1 MARRLFVWWML
12 TAGISAFL
20 GASGG
25 AAADGDRSAMLWYR
39 RPAREWVQA
48 LPVGNGRMGAMVF
61 GGVPEERIQFNE
73 ETLWDGY
80 FGRNRVNPRA
90 REALPKIRELL
101 FSGKY
106 AEAEQLIAETMPGVP
121 PRILSYQTFGDI
133 TITYPKGEPG
143 KNYLRFLDPMEGV
156 AVSRFM
162 IGKAPVT
169 QRVFASHPDNCI
181 VIRIEADRDR
191 DTVDCLVRMRREQ
204 DAQTETLGGNALLLR
219 GRINRPHEETGAPM
233 GLFFAARL
241 TAYPEGKRAELRA
254 EGGGLRISGARAVTL
269 VLEAATSWPDR
280 PEQAQRLTVPREGGA
295 PDYPAMLARHREDLR
310 SFMGRV
316 RLDLPRNRDLADLPT
331 DERLRRVKRGADD
344 PSLLA
349 LYFQYGRYLLVSSSR
364 PGDLPANLQGVWC
377 EHFEA
382 PWNSDYHTNINIQM
396 NYWPAEVTALSECHR
411 PLFDYM
417 SFLKP
422 YGEQVAREMYGA
434 RGWVL
439 HHISDI
445 YGFAVPAD
453 GVWGMW
459 PMGGAWLAGH
469 CWEHYLFTGDE
480 DFLRNQGYP
489 LMRDAAVFMLDFLV
503 PDGQGALQ
511 TAPSHSPENHYLL
524 PDGTKCSMTYSATM
538 DIAILRQLFGA
549 CIRASEILDTDPE
562 LRAAWKNALEHLP
575 PFRVSPRT
583 GALMEWVEDFE
594 EAEPGHRHM
603 SHLYGLH
610 PADLITRDTTEL
622 FAAVRKTLE
631 RRLQHGGGHTG
642 WSRAWIVNF
651 YARLGDGQAV
661 GEHLHALLAKSTLP
675 NLFDDHPPFQIDG
688 NFGGTA
694 GIAEALLQSHAGM
707 IRLLPAL
714 PPAWTEGAV
723 TGLKARGNVTVSIAW
738 KQGALDHAELA
749 PARPGPLTLWAPV
762 PFTVTVSDSGHETT
776 RAEADPQGGWRAVW
790 TAEEGQ
796 RYRITARQAG

>member
-1 MARRLFVWWML
+1 MSYSSKGWWML
-12 TAGISAFL
+12 IAGIAILFGPCAQADSRD
-20 GASGG
+20 AS
-25 AAADGDRSAMLWYR
+25 MLWYN

-80 FGRNRVNPRA
+80 FGRNRVNPKA
-90 REALPKIRELL
+90 KESLPKIRELL
-101 FSGKY
+101 FSGQY
-106 AEAEQLIAETMPGVP
+106 AEAEKLIADTMPGVP

-133 TITYPKGEPG
+133 TINYRDGRQG
-143 KNYLRFLDPMEGV
+143 KRYRRELDPMEGV
-156 AVSRFM
+156 AVSRFE
-162 IGKAPVT
+162 IGGTPVT

-181 VIRIEADRDR
+181 VIRIEADRPKDV
-191 DTVDCLVRMRREQ
+191 VDCLIRMSRER
-204 DAQTETLGGNALLLR
+204 DARTEPLGDNALLLH
-219 GRINRPHEETGAPM
+219 GRINRPHEETGEPM

-241 TAYPEGKRAELRA
+241 TAYPEGKKTMTRLED
-254 EGGGLRISGARAVTL
+254 GGLRISGARAVTL
-269 VLEAATSWPDR
+269 ILEAATSWPDR
-280 PEQAQRLTVPREGGA
+280 KDQVERLKTPRGEGV
-295 PDYPAMLARHREDLR
+295 PDYPAMLARHRADLR
-310 SFMGRV
+310 SFMDRV
-316 RLDLPRNRDLADLPT
+316 RLDLPRNREIAQLPT
-331 DERLRRVKRGADD
+331 DERLRRIKRGGED

-382 PWNSDYHTNINIQM
+382 PWNCDYHTNINIQM
-396 NYWPAEVTALSECHR
+396 NYWPAEVTALPECHL

-417 SFLKP
+417 AFLKP

-434 RGWVL
+434 RGWVV
-439 HHISDI
+439 HHLSDI

-459 PMGGAWLAGH
+459 PMGGAWLATH
-469 CWEHYLFTGDE
+469 CWEHYLFTGDTE
-480 DFLRNQGYP
+480 FLRGQGYP
-489 LMRDAAVFMLDFLV
+489 LMRDAAVFMLDFLTR
-503 PDGQGALQ
+503 DSQGVLQ

-538 DIAILRQLFGA
+538 DIAILRQLFAA
-549 CIRASEILDTDPE
+549 CIRAAEILDTDPE
-562 LRAAWKNALEHLP
+562 LRKAWQEALDHLP
-575 PFRVSPRT
+575 PFRISPRT

-610 PADLITRDTTEL
+610 PADLISRDTPDL
-622 FAAVRKTLE
+622 FAAARKTIE

-661 GEHLHALLAKSTLP
+661 GEHLHALMAKSTLP

-694 GIAEALLQSHAGM
+694 GIAECLLQSHRGC

-738 KQGALDHAELA
+738 KKGGLEMAELA
-749 PARPGPLTLWAPV
+749 PSLPGPLTVWAPV
-762 PFTVTVSDSGHETT
+762 PFIVTATDGRQEKVA

-790 TAEEGQ
+790 TAGEGQ
-796 RYRITARQAG
+796 RYRITARQAD